1 MIRILISL
9 MSIVISDIKPKI
21 INITIFGGR
30 NYMKV
35 TKLVV
40 GILQILI
47 AVVIL
52 VQSCSVGASHAM
64 EDKTSDFGGTF
75 GIIAAIL
82 FLATGIVYIATRKKQ
97 KNLVAILLD

>member
-1 MIRILISL
+1 
-9 MSIVISDIKPKI
+9 
-21 INITIFGGR
+21 
-30 NYMKV
+30 MKV

-82 FLATGIVYIATRKKQ
+82 FLATGIVYIATRKSK
-97 KNLVAILLD
+97 KTWWRYCWINYDVNYLDFCNY